1 MISKIL
7 GSIGDLEEKIV
18 NGSINVCFL
27 HENTKISK
35 KGWSEFVKPEE
46 LYDPLNESNNLG
58 ISLIGPKFPGDNMLT
73 CIDIDGDKREINGQ
87 SVEQVSK
94 DWLYQILLNEFKK
107 NDIPVMTVRSSSGG
121 YHIYIYTLVESS
133 RYTSTYGL
141 IYPKTLQNQN
151 TSEEVK
157 MFISGHQKQAAL
169 LLEEELPKTAIEIW
183 CKKRYM
189 VAPGSDIS
197 NDEGEYIGT
206 VTLLDDGVQNI
217 GDIGLYEGNL
227 NDFVRQALLNNGFTQ
242 DDRQQYTIK
251 KNINMN
257 NMTHSSEL
265 TPFNIQNIGNFIL
278 EAYPKIEGQKHT
290 ATLALGGYFFN
301 KKLSLKTIEDLGH
314 YIADNAPEGLFKNKE
329 SFVTTLTHDIR
340 EQDETRMQT
349 GLPTFEEILSP
360 YYSKEYVGK
369 KLHLTTNPT
378 FHKFWPDGRYSKKYN
393 EIIINHSQNYITK
406 NVIQTKLSKDGDI
419 IDNIIQNSR
428 VGHSIEGIQK
438 FDDIS
443 HPENT
448 VEWEKPVKIYFKK
461 YQTPIQE
468 SPVYENPDLLFK
480 NYRRLEGAYTDNA
493 KSIIES
499 IYREYEALGCIE
511 TLSTSTRPGI
521 YYDEK
526 KNKLRKF
533 IREKNNIKEIYPK
546 KPTKEKLAYSLLLL
560 KKINDVYPWNDGK
573 FGFFIKNGLTM
584 AYTDV
589 LKYHFGKNHLS
600 VILYGEAGTLKT
612 TAAELVVNFNIS
624 SFDDFDN
631 NIISGSELLSEYRL
645 GKNLDKSSYPLVV
658 NETEFLFSTAKIRE
672 TIKDSITG
680 KFIRKPGGDNS
691 RAYYS
696 HRSCIYTTNNLPIT
710 TEDPS
715 ILRRFIPMEFDSTER
730 GDTPELIEKM
740 DFLNTNGVKN
750 NEFKKMGIIGDFIFC
765 LLNENINWFN
775 YSIELLQDKIIEA
788 LEDHSGV
795 DLTFLKKSAND
806 FVYIDRTDRENHKL
820 TLLLSVM
827 RKPYR
832 YHKNK
837 FFKEGSEYNIVK
849 SMLSKNYYSYAHII
863 NDDYVLFDIG
873 LKHEFNKLNEKDGI
887 SITLKGCYN
896 LLDDLDLGLDSIT
909 YTTSVVQGRKKKV
922 RGIKMSIED
931 FTKILTNKENPT

>member
-7 GSIGDLEEKIV
+7 GSVNDLEEKIV
-18 NGSINVCFL
+18 NGTINVCFL

-46 LYDPLNESNNLG
+46 LYDPLNENNNLG
-58 ISLIGPKFPGDNMLT
+58 ISLIGPKFPGDSILT

-87 SVEQVSK
+87 SIEQISK
-94 DWLYQILLNEFKK
+94 DWLYKILINEFKK
-107 NDIPVMTVRSSSGG
+107 NNIPIMTARSSSGG
-121 YHIYIYTLVESS
+121 YHIYVYTLSESA

-141 IYPKTLQNQN
+141 IYPKNFQN
-151 TSEEVK
+151 TKTNEDLN
-157 MFISGHQKQAAL
+157 MFISANQKNIAF
-169 LLEEELPKTAIEIW
+169 LLEEEFPKSAIEIW

-189 VAPGSDIS
+189 VAPGSDIY
-197 NDEGEYIGT
+197 NEEGKYVGT
-206 VTLLDDGVQNI
+206 VTLLEDGVQNF
-217 GDIGLYEGNL
+217 GDIGLYKDNL
-227 NDFVRQALLNNGFTQ
+227 NDFVRQALINNGFYE

-251 KNINMN
+251 KNINMD

-265 TPFNIQNIGNFIL
+265 TDYNIKNIGKLIL
-278 EAYPKIEGQKHT
+278 EAYPKIPGQKHT
-290 ATLALGGYFFN
+290 ATLALGGYFYN
-301 KKLSLKTIEDLGH
+301 KKLSLNTITKLGQ
-314 YIADNAPEGLFKNKE
+314 YIVDNAPETLFDNKE
-329 SFVTTLTHDIR
+329 AFITTLTHDIR
-340 EQDETRMQT
+340 EQDQTRLQT

-360 YYSKEYVGK
+360 YYSKEYIGK

-406 NVIQTKLSKDGDI
+406 NVIQTKITKEGDI
-419 IDNIIQNSR
+419 IDNVIQNSR

-448 VEWEKPVKIYFKK
+448 LDWEKPVKIYFKK
-461 YQTPIQE
+461 YQSPVQE
-468 SPVYENPDLLFK
+468 SPTYENPDLLFK

-493 KSIIES
+493 KSIIEG
-499 IYREYEALGCIE
+499 IYREYEELGCIE
-511 TLSTSTRPGI
+511 TVSTSTRPGI
-521 YYDEK
+521 YYDEQK
-526 KNKLRKF
+526 HKLRKF
-533 IREKNNIKEIYPK
+533 IKNKNNIKEVYPK
-546 KPTKEKLAYSLLLL
+546 KPTREKLAYSLLLL
-560 KKINDVYPWNDGK
+560 KKINEVYPWNDGK

-589 LKYHFGKNHLS
+589 LKYHFDKNHLS

-612 TAAELVVNFNIS
+612 TAAELVVNFNVS
-624 SFDDFDN
+624 SFNDFDN

-645 GKNLDKSSYPLVV
+645 GKNLDKSSFPLVV

-680 KFIRKPGGDNS
+680 KFIRKPGGENS

-730 GDTPELIEKM
+730 GDTPEIIDKM
-740 DFLNTNGVKN
+740 DFLNTNGIKN
-750 NEFKKMGIIGDFIFC
+750 NEFKKMNVIGDFIFC
-765 LLNENINWFN
+765 TLNENINWFN
-775 YSIELLQDKIIEA
+775 YSIESLQDKIIEA
-788 LEDHSGV
+788 LEQYSGE

-820 TLLLSVM
+820 TLLLSIM

-832 YHKNK
+832 YNRNK
-837 FFKEGSEYNIVK
+837 FLKDANEQGIVK
-849 SMLSKNYYSYAHII
+849 DMVSRNYYPYAHFV
-863 NDDYVLFDIG
+863 NDDTVILDIG

-896 LLDDLDLGLDSIT
+896 LLEDLDLGLNSLV
-909 YTTSVVQGRKKKV
+909 YTTSSVQGRKKKV

-931 FTKILTNKENPT
+931 FTKILTNKENPI